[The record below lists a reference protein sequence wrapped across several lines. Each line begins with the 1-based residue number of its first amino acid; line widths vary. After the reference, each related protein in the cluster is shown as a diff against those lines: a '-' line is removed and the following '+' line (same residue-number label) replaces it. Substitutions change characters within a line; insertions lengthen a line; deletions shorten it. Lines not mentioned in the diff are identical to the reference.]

1 MERFLEK
8 LKNII
13 QNCYCGVEKKDLDNL
28 MTEIDSLGFNAQR
41 MLNIGILQDKLVKL
55 GFSPRETSNL
65 IPFALF
71 ESGKGPIKK
80 CYGIR
85 FEHCYATVL
94 ENKDK
99 TSFYYDSENF
109 IENVINK
116 VENLIK

>member
-1 MERFLEK
+1 
-8 LKNII
+8 
-13 QNCYCGVEKKDLDNL
+13 

-80 CYGIR
+80 CWGVR
-85 FEHCYATVL
+85 FDHCNATVL
-94 ENKDK
+94 ENKDQ

-109 IENVINK
+109 IEDVINNNNNI
-116 VENLIK
+116 VLNGVL